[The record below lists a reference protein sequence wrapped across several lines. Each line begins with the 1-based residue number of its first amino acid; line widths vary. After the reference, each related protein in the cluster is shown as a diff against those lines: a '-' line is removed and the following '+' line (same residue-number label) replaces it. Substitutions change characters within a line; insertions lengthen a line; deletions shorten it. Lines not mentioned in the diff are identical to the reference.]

1 MTGKKGPYVKR
12 PIDKAAAAA
21 VGRRGKEGGRER
33 GKEGRRERGRGGE
46 QMFEILGRPIY
57 FT

>member
-33 GKEGRRERGRGGE
+33 GRERGKEGRRERGE
-46 QMFEILGRPIY
+46 GRRANV
-57 FT
+57 